1 MTSWTNVNDLI
12 ATLRKR
18 WATGRYLS
26 DYARNVPWTPI
37 ELPVKAP
44 SASELLDQF
53 DDAVRWAEVFQRDS
67 HTGGGAARFEV
78 TYRTL
83 KSKNLGSNSVP
94 AQVRIES
101 FTQLCA
107 LIGTQRDVRSLDEI
121 LNQTNATIPSLVPW
135 VVTHPLSAVEHQ
147 GIWRDLLATVTWI
160 ATNDTEALYLRQI
173 DVEGLDTKFVDRHR
187 KLLDELLTTVL
198 PEHRIDPDFSAADFA
213 RRFRFRPKPAYT
225 RLRLLN
231 PQPAFPKH
239 LSEITLRTE
248 ELAALE
254 LDADT
259 VFVIENEI
267 TYLAFPAVLNS
278 VVIFGSGFSLA
289 ALRDI
294 PWMDSREIVYWGD
307 IDTHGFD
314 ILNRLRARFES
325 VHSIM
330 MDHHTLL
337 AHPRQWVTEP
347 SPTNRA
353 LTNLNDAEGAL
364 YHDLIEDRYGH
375 AVRLEQERVRFSWLQ
390 QALEP
395 WRKCASKMATPDSPD

>member
-12 ATLRKR
+12 VILRKR

-26 DYARNVPWTPI
+26 DYAGIVPWIPI

-53 DDAVRWAEVFQRDS
+53 DDAVRWAEGFQRDS
-67 HTGGGAARFEV
+67 HTGGGAARFAV
-78 TYRTL
+78 TYRTV
-83 KSKNLGSNSVP
+83 KGKNLGANSVP
-94 AQVRIES
+94 ARVRIES
-101 FTQLCA
+101 FEQLCA
-107 LIGTQRDVRSLDEI
+107 LIGTNRDVRSLDTI
-121 LNQTNATIPSLVPW
+121 LRQTEAAMPTLVPW
-135 VVTHPLSAVEHQ
+135 VVAHPLSAVEHQ
-147 GIWRDLLATVTWI
+147 SIWGDLLATVTWI
-160 ATNDTEALYLRQI
+160 TTSSTEVLYLRQI
-173 DVEGLDTKFVDRHR
+173 DVEHLDTKFVDQHH
-187 KLLDELLTTVL
+187 KLLDELLTAVL
-198 PEHRIDPDFSAADFA
+198 PEHRIDPDYSAADFA
-213 RRFRFRPKPAYT
+213 RRFRFRPKPTYT

-231 PQPAFPKH
+231 PQPAFPKD

-254 LDADT
+254 FVADT
-259 VFVIENEI
+259 VFVVENEI
-267 TYLAFPAVLNS
+267 TYLAFPAVPNS
-278 VVIFGSGFSLA
+278 IVIFGSGFSLA

-314 ILNRLRARFES
+314 ILHRLRARFES
-325 VHSIM
+325 VQSIM
-330 MDHHTLL
+330 MDYQTLL

-353 LTNLNDAEGAL
+353 LTNLNDAEEAL
-364 YHDLIEDRYGH
+364 YHDLIEDRYGQ

-395 WRKCASKMATPDSPD
+395 WLS

>member
-26 DYARNVPWTPI
+26 DYAGNVPWTPI

-44 SASELLDQF
+44 LATELLDQF
-53 DDAVRWAEVFQRDS
+53 DEAVRWADGFQRDS
-67 HTGGGAARFEV
+67 HTAGGAARFAV
-78 TYRTL
+78 TYRTVRG
-83 KSKNLGSNSVP
+83 KNLGANSVP
-94 AQVRIES
+94 ARVRIEN
-101 FTQLCA
+101 FEQLCA
-107 LIGTQRDVRSLDEI
+107 LIGTNRDVRSLDAI
-121 LNQTNATIPSLVPW
+121 LRQTEADMPTLVPW
-135 VVTHPLSAVEHQ
+135 VVAHPLSAVEHQ
-147 GIWRDLLATVTWI
+147 SIWGDLLTTVTWI
-160 ATNDTEALYLRQI
+160 ITNSTETLYLRQI
-173 DVEGLDTKFVDRHR
+173 DVEGLDTKFVDHHR
-187 KLLDELLTTVL
+187 KLLDELLTVVL
-198 PEHRIDPDFSAADFA
+198 PEHRIDPDYSAADFA
-213 RRFRFRPKPAYT
+213 RRFRFRPKPTYT

-231 PQPAFPKH
+231 PQPAFPKD
-239 LSEITLRTE
+239 LSEITLRSE

-254 LDADT
+254 LVADT

-267 TYLAFPAVLNS
+267 TYLAFPSVPNS
-278 VVIFGSGFSLA
+278 IVIFGSGFSLA
-289 ALRDI
+289 AMRDI

-314 ILNRLRARFES
+314 ILHRLRARFES
-325 VHSIM
+325 VQSIM
-330 MDHHTLL
+330 MDHQTLL

-353 LTNLNDAEGAL
+353 LVNLNDAEQAL
-364 YHDLIEDRYGH
+364 YHDLIEDRYGQ

-395 WRKCASKMATPDSPD
+395 WLS

>member
-26 DYARNVPWTPI
+26 DYAANVPWTPI

-53 DDAVRWAEVFQRDS
+53 DDAVRWAEGFQRDS
-67 HTGGGAARFEV
+67 HTGGGAARFAV
-78 TYRTL
+78 TYRTV
-83 KSKNLGSNSVP
+83 KGKNLGANSVP
-94 AQVRIES
+94 ARVRIEN
-101 FTQLCA
+101 FEQLCA
-107 LIGTQRDVRSLDEI
+107 LIGTNRDVRSLDAI
-121 LNQTNATIPSLVPW
+121 LRQTEAAMPTLAPW
-135 VVTHPLSAVEHQ
+135 VVAHPLSAVEHQ
-147 GIWRDLLATVTWI
+147 SIWGDLLATVTWI
-160 ATNDTEALYLRQI
+160 ITNSTEVLYLRQI
-173 DVEGLDTKFVDRHR
+173 DVEGLDTKFVDHHR
-187 KLLDELLTTVL
+187 KLLDELLTAVL
-198 PEHRIDPDFSAADFA
+198 PEHRIDPDYGAADFA
-213 RRFRFRPKPAYT
+213 RRFRFRPKPTYT
-225 RLRLLN
+225 RLRLLK
-231 PQPAFPKH
+231 PQPAFPKN

-254 LDADT
+254 LVADT
-259 VFVIENEI
+259 VFVVENEI
-267 TYLAFPAVLNS
+267 TYLAFPTVPNS
-278 VVIFGSGFSLA
+278 IVIFGSGFSLA

-314 ILNRLRARFES
+314 ILHRLRARFES
-325 VHSIM
+325 VQSIM
-330 MDHHTLL
+330 MDHQTLL
-337 AHPRQWVTEP
+337 AHPRQWVIEP

-353 LTNLNDAEGAL
+353 LTNLNDAEQAL
-364 YHDLIEDRYGH
+364 YHDLIEDHYGQ

-395 WRKCASKMATPDSPD
+395 WLS